1 MGNVPN
7 LIDIDFYC
15 DELSKITGLNVQAV
29 KLIVLGNFSKVYDST
44 GKRIDFTEA
53 TAEIENDI
61 TAALENKQSKKRLIQ
76 FS

>member
-29 KLIVLGNFSKVYDST
+29 KLIVLINFSKVYDSN
-44 GKRIDFTEA
+44 GKKLDFTDA
-53 TAEIENDI
+53 TAGIENDI
-61 TAALENKQSKKRLIQ
+61 TTALKNKQSKKRLIQ